1 MTDEVFRLK
10 VGTVVSCRF
19 DKDTYYVVNQEDV
32 FGNGNDIPDKRIFGA
47 RELDG
52 ARQRESLK
60 IMQSIGVFKGK
71 SKKDSKF
78 WLREELEKQK
88 MEGLS
93 CIG

>member
-1 MTDEVFRLK
+1 MTDEEFFRLK

-52 ARQRESLK
+52 ARQIRISK
-60 IMQSIGVFKGK
+60 NNAKYWSVQGRI
-71 SKKDSKF
+71 KKDS
-78 WLREELEKQK
+78 
-88 MEGLS
+88 MIVNSG
-93 CIG
+93 